1 EPPPALRPPRPRART
16 EDAVSLEQGGAVL
29 SSVSWLLEYD
39 HVEPEN
45 LAQPFQQNRQH
56 VVHSPLAVHKPRA
69 RHQTSSD
76 PTPPRHTY
84 GPQPLPPNASPPAA
98 SGARSWRTAEGPW
111 RASQPARPSLHN
123 VFLEA
128 LEPKTCPSESEG
140 DEDLFSSDSEFGK
153 GISEA

>member
-1 EPPPALRPPRPRART
+1 
-16 EDAVSLEQGGAVL
+16 
-29 SSVSWLLEYD
+29 
-39 HVEPEN
+39 
-45 LAQPFQQNRQH
+45 
-56 VVHSPLAVHKPRA
+56 
-69 RHQTSSD
+69 
-76 PTPPRHTY
+76 Y

-153 GISEA
+153 GISEADEGQTARQRGLQQRIDESQAAICKYRMTIDMLQFSFEHVEGQDGGITEQRATARHRTFQPTE